1 MRAADTLLLPV
12 FALLALVPFTLGDF
26 IAYQLGL
33 FILYGIVGQGIA
45 LCWGR
50 VGILPLGQA
59 MFFGL
64 GAYLGGGALIWAE
77 GSWALLLPGLV
88 LAVVLPALLAGLVA
102 LVVFRR
108 QTGSGPYFSLI
119 TLALSMLTYQLALSA
134 SDLTGGFNGLTGI
147 PPLPGTDPWGNLYWV
162 ILGTLLATTLG
173 TTWLLR
179 APIGTIW
186 SAVAQNEARLSFL
199 GYNVAGQKALAFA
212 GSAALAALAGALY
225 ASQQGIVSPQTLGY
239 VLSGE
244 LLIWTAVGGRQT
256 ILGPVA
262 GAILIGFLSSELR
275 DGFALWEVLLAVIF
289 IGVVLLMPQGLGG
302 LVRPL
307 VARISPRAAQRQ
319 TPERDRT
326 APLSDTPA
334 RPDLCFSDVV
344 VTMGS
349 VHILRGLSFE
359 MTTSGLHCVIGPNG
373 AGKTS
378 SFNALSGLLPVSG
391 GAIRWNGRDVTG
403 LLPHQ
408 VARLGI
414 ARKLQVP
421 MIFHDLSVA
430 DHLNI
435 AIWAQNLSPFDALR
449 ASSFRRR
456 NPVMDELFT
465 LFPFLRDEHKT
476 AGELSLG
483 HRQMLEFALSVMNK
497 PALVLLDE
505 PCAGLSKLETTEMTG
520 AIARMRDTFGISAL
534 IVEHDFNVVETLSDH
549 IYVLHQGQL
558 LAEGALDQIRTNPQV
573 QAVYA
578 GGSK

>member
-1 MRAADTLLLPV
+1 MRAADAFFLPV
-12 FALLALVPFTLGDF
+12 FALLALVPFSFGDF
-26 IAYQLGL
+26 TAYQLSL

-77 GSWALLLPGLV
+77 GNWALLLPCLV
-88 LAVVLPALLAGLVA
+88 LAILLPALLAGLVA

-108 QTGSGPYFSLI
+108 QTGSGPFFSLI
-119 TLALSMLTYQLALSA
+119 TLALSMLTYQIALTA

-162 ILGTLLATTLG
+162 ILGTLLVTTLG
-173 TTWLLR
+173 TTWVLR
-179 APIGTIW
+179 APIGTLW

-199 GYNVAGQKALAFA
+199 GYNVAGLKALAFA

-256 ILGPVA
+256 VLGPVV
-262 GAILIGFLSSELR
+262 GAVLIGFLSSELR
-275 DGFALWEVLLAVIF
+275 DGFALWEVLLAAIF

-302 LVRPL
+302 LARPL
-307 VARISPRAAQRQ
+307 LDKLSRKRKAPARDVII
-319 TPERDRT
+319 
-326 APLSDTPA
+326 PLSDAPSQ
-334 RPDLCFSDVV
+334 PDLSFSDVE

-349 VHILRGLSFE
+349 VHILRGLSFD
-359 MTTSGLHCVIGPNG
+359 MKDPGLHCVIGPNG

-378 SFNALSGLLPVSG
+378 SFNALSGLLPVSR
-391 GAIRWNGRDVTG
+391 GAIHWNGRDVTG
-403 LLPHQ
+403 RLPHQ

-435 AIWAQNLSPFDALR
+435 AIWAQNLSARDALR
-449 ASSFRRR
+449 PSSFRRR

-465 LFPFLRDEHKT
+465 LFPFLRDEQKT

-483 HRQMLEFALSVMNK
+483 HRQMLEFAMSIMNK
-497 PALVLLDE
+497 PTLVLLDE
-505 PCAGLSKLETTEMTG
+505 PCAGLSKLETTDMTG
-520 AIARMRDTFGISAL
+520 AIARMREKFGISAL
-534 IVEHDFNVVETLSDH
+534 IVEHDFSVVETLSDH
-549 IYVLHQGQL
+549 IYVLHQGEL
-558 LAEGALDQIRTNPQV
+558 LAEGTLDQIRANTEV